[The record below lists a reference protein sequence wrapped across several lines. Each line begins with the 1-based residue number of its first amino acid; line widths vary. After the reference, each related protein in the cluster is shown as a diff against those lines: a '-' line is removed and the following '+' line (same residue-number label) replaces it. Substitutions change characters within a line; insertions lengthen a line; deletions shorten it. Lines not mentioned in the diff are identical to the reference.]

1 MSDNG
6 RLSAYNGNDSTSSA
20 HYVIGRDGLHRKY
33 MAISVYVYNLLCV
46 DNSET
51 VAVYESC
58 LYPTTYSIFY
68 IFTLSL
74 HI

>member
-1 MSDNG
+1 VNE
-6 RLSAYNGNDSTSSA
+6 RLSAYNGNDWTSYA
-20 HYVIGRDGLHRKY
+20 HYVIEHDSLQRKY
-33 MAISVYVYNLLCV
+33 MAICLYMYNLLCV

-51 VAVYESC
+51 VVVYESC